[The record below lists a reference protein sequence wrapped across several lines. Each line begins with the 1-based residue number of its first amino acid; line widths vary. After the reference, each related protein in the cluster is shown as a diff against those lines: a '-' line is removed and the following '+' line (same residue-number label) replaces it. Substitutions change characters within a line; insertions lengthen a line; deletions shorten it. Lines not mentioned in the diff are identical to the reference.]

1 MNRYRDQ
8 NSLMSTATVAIP
20 NPSVEPVPVARSQ
33 PLPTWFKVEHSVY
46 EKRPSHSFTVE
57 AEYRKYISGD
67 ISSEGTDI
75 LRFWEVRFLY
85 FNGLGATTHSMNRPI
100 KMSS

>member
-8 NSLMSTATVAIP
+8 NSPMSTAAVAIP
-20 NPSVEPVPVARSQ
+20 NPSVKPVPVARSQ
-33 PLPTWFKVEHSVY
+33 PLPTQFKVEHSVY
-46 EKRPSHSFTVE
+46 KKRPSHSFTVE

-75 LRFWEVRFLY
+75 LRFWEVSDEQQQGVNAIL
-85 FNGLGATTHSMNRPI
+85 TSEV
-100 KMSS
+100 